1 MKLPKGHNQKN
12 KKEINLFAISTA
24 KNTNQI
30 LEELLNLSLGEINL
44 KIHFGDVSN
53 QFKASSLVRMNN
65 KKGTSGHFFQKN
77 KNFYGFDYQLI
88 SSPHFKKDLEM
99 FIDQLF
105 RHSESY
111 RYKSHNLQNLQDYL
125 DYYYI
130 LSDAV
135 AELFVSNQINHVLFF
150 NIPHLA
156 YDTIVYQVA
165 KALDIEITIVTQ
177 SLIPNKFFSLKT
189 IENYGLLNQTKSLQK
204 LKKIK
209 LPKLNL
215 FYMKKIK
222 QEYEQNGNINIRS
235 LVNFILYIIF
245 KKPNILFQPIYMW
258 QIITRIK
265 KIYNSFP
272 RWRDPFANFF
282 HTNELA
288 YFEHLAEFEN
298 TKYDFNDKFVYFPLP
313 MQPEMTTSAIGG
325 VYRDQV
331 LAIEELSK
339 LLPNDI
345 KIYVKE
351 NPKQGSY
358 ARGPLFFHRIS
369 RIRSVV
375 FVPSFANTTKLL
387 ENSIFV
393 ATTTGTVGWEAICS
407 GKSVLAFGSAW
418 YRSFPGVTEFK
429 KGITFEKIKRNFP
442 QKNILELK
450 FSNLMEHSHDG
461 VVDRAYE
468 HLVKNYNGKKNN
480 LNTAR
485 VIKDLIFRIK
495 KTTFK

>member
-1 MKLPKGHNQKN
+1 MKLQKDHNTKKN
-12 KKEINLFAISTA
+12 NREINLFAISTA

-30 LEELLNLSLGEINL
+30 LDDLLNLSLGEINL
-44 KIHFGDVSN
+44 NIHFGDVSN

-65 KKGTSGHFFQKN
+65 KKGTSGHFSKN

-88 SSPHFKKDLEM
+88 SSPHFKR
-99 FIDQLF
+99 F
-105 RHSESY
+105 RNVYRSAIRLRSY

-177 SLIPNKFFSLKT
+177 SLISNKFFSLKT
-189 IENYGLLNQTKSLQK
+189 IENYGLLNETKNLQK
-204 LKKIK
+204 IKKIK
-209 LPKLNL
+209 LPELNL

-222 QEYEQNGNINIRS
+222 QEYEKNGNINIRFII
-235 LVNFILYIIF
+235 NFILYIVF
-245 KKPNILFQPIYMW
+245 KKPNILFQPIYIW
-258 QIITRIK
+258 KILTRIK

-298 TKYDFNDKFVYFPLP
+298 TKYNINDKFVYFPLP
-313 MQPEMTTSAIGG
+313 MQEMTTSAIGG

-331 LAIEELSK
+331 LAIEG
-339 LLPNDI
+339 I
-345 KIYVKE
+345 KI
-351 NPKQGSY
+351 
-358 ARGPLFFHRIS
+358 
-369 RIRSVV
+369 
-375 FVPSFANTTKLL
+375 TT
-387 ENSIFV
+387 
-393 ATTTGTVGWEAICS
+393 
-407 GKSVLAFGSAW
+407 
-418 YRSFPGVTEFK
+418 
-429 KGITFEKIKRNFP
+429 
-442 QKNILELK
+442 
-450 FSNLMEHSHDG
+450 
-461 VVDRAYE
+461 
-468 HLVKNYNGKKNN
+468 
-480 LNTAR
+480 
-485 VIKDLIFRIK
+485 
-495 KTTFK
+495 